1 MKAFEPERELS
12 PHSQDLRGMGRGTK
26 VGNCMEV
33 LWKPGAS
40 NLHSSAQLEGDF
52 DRKKKR

>member
-1 MKAFEPERELS
+1 MKAFEPERELR

-33 LWKPGAS
+33 LWKPGVS

-52 DRKKKR
+52 NRKKKR